1 MGIYK
6 SDVCTV
12 RPTHVCARTY
22 APRTY
27 AHAPWSWIVRAWT
40 RFTVAG
46 RATVVPPHITIVMQ
60 STNLYS
66 WSRPA
71 SLPLDTYTC
80 MHTPTHTTA
89 VQGVYVCGEEGRG
102 WSRGKNKDR
111 TLSNSHEYK
120 IKRSQ

>member
-12 RPTHVCARTY
+12 RPTCAR
-22 APRTY
+22 
-27 AHAPWSWIVRAWT
+27 AHT
-40 RFTVAG
+40 RHVHTLMRRGAGLCVHGRVLQSQG